1 MKEKSFLQ
9 QQAYDTIKNSILSGE
24 MEPNRLYSETKLSA
38 QIGISRTPVREAL
51 QCLSQD
57 GYITVIP
64 SKGFMIRQLN
74 DKDMKDSIE
83 IRCAIEG
90 FCTNMVASQ
99 INTEKGKRLLHSLEQ
114 SLSDMERAL
123 ENGIQ
128 LERFIDSDHHFHLL
142 LVNYLDNDEFNQI
155 FQRLL
160 YLIRLTSQDALSSD
174 GRIKGTLDEHRAYLE
189 ALKKGDGPKAY
200 ELMIHHLLMPLKMH
214 GNPLTTYNT

>member
-9 QQAYDTIKNSILSGE
+9 QQAYDTIKSSILSGE

-99 INTEKGKRLLHSLEQ
+99 IDTEKGRQLLHSLEQ
-114 SLSDMERAL
+114 TLSDMEESL
-123 ENGIQ
+123 ENGVQ
-128 LERFIDSDHHFHLL
+128 LEHFIDSDHQFHLL
-142 LVNYLDNDEFNQI
+142 LVGYMENDEFNQI

-160 YLIRLTSQDALSSD
+160 YLDPAHVSGCPGCGRPYSGND
-174 GRIKGTLDEHRAYLE
+174 GRTPKLSARSSERRRFQSIPAY
-189 ALKKGDGPKAY
+189 DGASADAA
-200 ELMIHHLLMPLKMH
+200 
-214 GNPLTTYNT
+214 

>member
-99 INTEKGKRLLHSLEQ
+99 IDTEKGRRLLHSLEQ
-114 SLSDMERAL
+114 SLSVMERAL
-123 ENGIQ
+123 ENCIQ
-128 LERFIDSDHHFHLL
+128 LERFIYSDHHFHLL

-160 YLIRLTSQDALSSD
+160 YLIRLTSQDALSAD

-200 ELMIHHLLMPLKMH
+200 ELMIHHLMMPLKMH

>member
-99 INTEKGKRLLHSLEQ
+99 IDTEKGRQLLHSLEQ

-123 ENGIQ
+123 ENGIH

-189 ALKKGDGPKAY
+189 ALKKGDGSKAY

>member
-9 QQAYDTIKNSILSGE
+9 QQAYDTIKAAFYQAKWNQTAFTPKPSSLH
-24 MEPNRLYSETKLSA
+24 RSA
-38 QIGISRTPVREAL
+38 YPVRLSEKRSSAW
-51 QCLSQD
+51 SQD

-99 INTEKGKRLLHSLEQ
+99 IDTEKGRQLLHSLEQ
-114 SLSDMERAL
+114 TLSDMEESL
-123 ENGIQ
+123 ENGVQ
-128 LERFIDSDHHFHLL
+128 LEHFIDSDHQFHLL
-142 LVNYLDNDEFNQI
+142 LVGYMENDEFNQI

-160 YLIRLTSQDALSSD
+160 YLIRLTSQDALAVE
-174 GRIKGTLDEHRAYLE
+174 GRIQGTMEEHRNYLH
-189 ALKKGDGPKAY
+189 ALRNGDGSRAY
-200 ELMIHHLLMPLKMH
+200 QLMMEHLLMPLKMH
-214 GNPLTTYNT
+214 EK

>member
-90 FCTNMVASQ
+90 FCTNMIASQ
-99 INTEKGKRLLHSLEQ
+99 INTEKGQALLHSLEQ
-114 SLSDMERAL
+114 ALSGMKQTFNKKTEL
-123 ENGIQ
+123 EA
-128 LERFIDSDHHFHLL
+128 FIHYDHQFHLL
-142 LVNYLDNDEFNQI
+142 LVGYMENDEFNQI

-160 YLIRLTSQDALSSD
+160 YLIRLTSQDALAVE
-174 GRIKGTLDEHRAYLE
+174 GRIQGTMEEHRNYLN
-189 ALKKGDGPKAY
+189 ALRSGDGPKAY
-200 ELMIHHLLMPLKMH
+200 RLMMEHLLMPLKMH
-214 GNPLTTYNT
+214 EKTLIQNS

>member
-9 QQAYDTIKNSILSGE
+9 QQAYDTIKSSILSGE

-99 INTEKGKRLLHSLEQ
+99 IDTEKGRQLLHSLEK
-114 SLSDMERAL
+114 SPWKTEFSWNTLLILITSFIFCWWDIWKTMSS
-123 ENGIQ
+123 I
-128 LERFIDSDHHFHLL
+128 RF
-142 LVNYLDNDEFNQI
+142 
-155 FQRLL
+155 
-160 YLIRLTSQDALSSD
+160 SSAFS
-174 GRIKGTLDEHRAYLE
+174 I
-189 ALKKGDGPKAY
+189 
-200 ELMIHHLLMPLKMH
+200 
-214 GNPLTTYNT
+214 